1 MRLTD
6 SNSKGKVI
14 TQNRAGSYTAYEH
27 DELDEAICVLIEAK
41 RLRDGN
47 YPRVVIDS
55 RQRKN
60 Y

>member
-6 SNSKGKVI
+6 SNSKGKVVV
-14 TQNRAGSYTAYEH
+14 QNRAGSYLGLEH

-47 YPRVVIDS
+47 YPRVIIDS
-55 RQRKN
+55 RTKKN

>member
-6 SNSKGKVI
+6 SNSKGKII
-14 TQNRAGSYTAYEH
+14 TQNRSGSYTAYEH

-41 RLRDGN
+41 RIRDN
-47 YPRVVIDS
+47 NLPRVFIDS
-55 RQRKN
+55 RQKKN